1 MLQIKTQNNAKKKSL
16 KKKQKTHNAKN
27 RHIHK
32 KQKNKKT
39 ELPT

>member
-1 MLQIKTQNNAKKKSL
+1 MLQIKIQNNAKKKTL
-16 KKKQKTHNAKN
+16 KKTKTHNAKN